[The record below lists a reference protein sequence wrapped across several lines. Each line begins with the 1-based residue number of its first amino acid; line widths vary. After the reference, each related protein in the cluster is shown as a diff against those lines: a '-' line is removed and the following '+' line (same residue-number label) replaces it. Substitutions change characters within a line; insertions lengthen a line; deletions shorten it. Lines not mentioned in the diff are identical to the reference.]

1 LLLPS
6 GENVEAMA
14 PNPAGT
20 GSSAERQYHGANN
33 GKAVVAKMPGTPH
46 RRDTGGHGHS
56 REKAVQDPGLKDYVG
71 ASLPPPA
78 VLLSSFEYRAYDCPS
93 LAEVEV
99 TAGDFDIWRLFMF
112 GKRQGLCYGPSLAH
126 SSSIQTPSHAR
137 MNSTEEEDLRQT
149 EIIHEI
155 WRLAFFVLVDTSKWM
170 YHITSDVSDATA

>member
-6 GENVEAMA
+6 GENVGAMA

-71 ASLPPPA
+71 TLSAPSCNACFLFSDIVHTAALPA
-78 VLLSSFEYRAYDCPS
+78 LEF
-93 LAEVEV
+93 EV
-99 TAGDFDIWRLFMF
+99 TGGDFDARRLVCCS
-112 GKRQGLCYGPSLAH
+112 GSVRVH
-126 SSSIQTPSHAR
+126 VTAR
-137 MNSTEEEDLRQT
+137 PLHTLLPFKLPHM
-149 EIIHEI
+149 HP
-155 WRLAFFVLVDTSKWM
+155 
-170 YHITSDVSDATA
+170 